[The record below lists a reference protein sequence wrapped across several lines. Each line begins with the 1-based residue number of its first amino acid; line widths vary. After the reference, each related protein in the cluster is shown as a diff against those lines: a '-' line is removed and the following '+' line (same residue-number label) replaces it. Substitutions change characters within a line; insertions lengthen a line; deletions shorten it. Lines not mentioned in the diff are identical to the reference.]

1 MPTSLLARP
10 AGSSDAVLE
19 TLIVEGGRPLSGR
32 ISPSANKNAVL
43 PILCA
48 SLLTDRTVVIRR
60 VPDIT
65 DVQKILDLFRQ
76 LGSAVDLKP
85 DGTLTLY
92 HGANLDPG
100 AAVLPAGM
108 RASVM
113 LIPGLLYRF
122 GRVVFEDDAKGC
134 ALGVR
139 EIDPHIE
146 VFRAFGAVVSEEAG
160 GIMIRAP
167 NGFSA
172 AGHWLDYA
180 SVTATE
186 NFLICAAVADGNSRL
201 TNAAC
206 EPHVQELCAFLN
218 EMGGKVT
225 GAGTSSLTVTGVDG
239 LGGAK
244 FTLSDDFHEVA
255 TFLAL
260 GAITGGEISV
270 RNDRPD
276 HFPLI
281 DRAFARLGVEVSH
294 QNGYSSV
301 HAGTG
306 LIVRKPFTTALLPKI
321 EAAPWPYLPADLLPI
336 FIALGASAQG
346 QTMFWNKVYEG
357 ALGWMPELSKF
368 GAHVVSCDPHRV
380 ITFGGGPMAP
390 AEVESPYIIRAAIA
404 LLMTAAAIDGRSTI
418 RKAAPIRRAHPR
430 FAENLVA
437 LGAEVRWA

>member
-1 MPTSLLARP
+1 MPVSLLTPP
-10 AGSSDAVLE
+10 AGASETVSD
-19 TLIVEGGRPLSGR
+19 TLVVEGGRPLMGR

-48 SLLTDRTVVIRR
+48 SLLTDRTVTIRR

-65 DVQKILDLFRQ
+65 DVRKILDLFRQ

-92 HGANLDPG
+92 HGAHLDPG

-108 RASVM
+108 RASIM
-113 LIPGLLYRF
+113 LIPGLLHRF
-122 GRVVFEDDAKGC
+122 GRAFIEDDAKGC
-134 ALGVR
+134 ALGAR

-146 VFRAFGAVVSEEAG
+146 VFRAFGAVVTEEAG
-160 GIMIRAP
+160 GILIRAP

-172 AGHWLDYA
+172 AEHWLDYA
-180 SVTATE
+180 SVTTTE
-186 NFLICAAVADGNSRL
+186 NFLICAAVADGRSQL

-206 EPHVQELCAFLN
+206 EPHVQELCAFLG
-218 EMGGKVT
+218 EMGAKVS
-225 GAGTSSLTVTGVDG
+225 GSGSSNLKVTGVDG
-239 LGGAK
+239 LTGLK
-244 FTLSDDFHEVA
+244 FTLADDFHEVA

-260 GAITGGEISV
+260 GAITGGEVTV

-276 HFPLI
+276 HFALI
-281 DRAFARLGVEVSH
+281 DRAFARFGVEISH
-294 QNGYSSV
+294 QNGHSSV
-301 HAGTG
+301 HARAK
-306 LIVRKPFTTALLPKI
+306 LRVRRPFTAALLPKI

-336 FIALGASAQG
+336 FIALGARAEG

-368 GAHVVSCDPHRV
+368 GAHIVTCDPHRV
-380 ITFGGGPMAP
+380 ITFGGAPMGP

-404 LLMTAAAIDGRSTI
+404 LLMTAAAIPGRSTI